1 MPRFPPAT
9 IAVLKRRLLA
19 KAGDGYRFATDDD
32 GAEVA
37 AVAAEAGLT
46 PAQVKQWVVD
56 VHDYYTT
63 TSYKTAFLEAD
74 PMIQRPT
81 LVAKQL
87 FVVAWVN
94 CSKTIEDL
102 TTRWKTTGLPW
113 VVKVEYSLCEITGE
127 CELFIHL
134 ENTFSI
140 NTLEKKLKKLG
151 FFSISTQNFP
161 NDGRVTAARSVARI
175 REVGQKLGYSYKFVG
190 IRDQSFESRIK
201 GVIKKQIQEQAISDE
216 LDVVKKRRR
225 MNDQPSSY
233 EEQSSSQ
240 ALRTFADFERSTL
253 DAMLS
258 AIQAD
263 DVRVRQ
269 IEISEFQEDGAQT
282 KGGVY
287 VARSKSIAALK
298 VGATLRPSPWPRLK
312 ELTRFV
318 DDPFQLVWWVPT
330 ETPFVLERTIHV
342 YFESV
347 RLKVP
352 GISTEFFQTDEDAVH
367 AFISSNKWTT
377 ASARVGPNASIRVGA
392 AMKN

>member
-1 MPRFPPAT
+1 
-9 IAVLKRRLLA
+9 
-19 KAGDGYRFATDDD
+19 
-32 GAEVA
+32 
-37 AVAAEAGLT
+37 
-46 PAQVKQWVVD
+46 
-56 VHDYYTT
+56 
-63 TSYKTAFLEAD
+63 
-74 PMIQRPT
+74 MIQRPT
-81 LVAKQL
+81 LAAKQL

-140 NTLEKKLKKLG
+140 NTLEKELKKLG

-352 GISTEFFQTDEDAVH
+352 GVSTEFFQTDEDAVH